1 MTRVSR
7 TCHVTVTRLSHD
19 PIGCCC
25 CNLPYMLACNKAL
38 CARWMAWEVISSSY
52 TLHGYSISENQAH
65 LAFNA
70 FDYKKMFVTYYVK
83 VWRVCVHDI
92 ILRYTVHVH
101 CIMFIFVYLCICV
114 FAFM

>member
-1 MTRVSR
+1 
-7 TCHVTVTRLSHD
+7 
-19 PIGCCC
+19 
-25 CNLPYMLACNKAL
+25 MLACNKAL

-83 VWRVCVHDI
+83 VWRVCVCVHDI